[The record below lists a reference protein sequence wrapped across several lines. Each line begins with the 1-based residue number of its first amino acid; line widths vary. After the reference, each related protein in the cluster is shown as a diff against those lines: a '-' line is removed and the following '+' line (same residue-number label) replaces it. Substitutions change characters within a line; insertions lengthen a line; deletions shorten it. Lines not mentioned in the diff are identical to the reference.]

1 MAAVVTLQV
10 GTEILKSCHYQRG
23 GNTLAVSVPFED
35 SAATGIIGNQG
46 DNCVDNSGAVYI
58 FTHSDSGW
66 QQQVYL
72 KASNTDLR
80 DAFGSERS
88 INADGNIMAVDCV
101 FRADAVHIFH
111 ALVKIGMENLY

>member
-1 MAAVVTLQV
+1 MVTVVTLQV
-10 GTEILKSCHYQRG
+10 GTEIRKSFHYQRG
-23 GNTLAVSVPFED
+23 GNTLAVSAPFED
-35 SAATGIIGNQG
+35 SAATRINGNQG
-46 DNCVDNSGAVYI
+46 DNSGAVYI

-66 QQQVYL
+66 QQQAYL

-101 FRADAVHIFH
+101 FRAGAVHIFH
-111 ALVKIGMENLY
+111 ALVKNGMKNLY